1 MDDVDQR
8 RITDGLM
15 ALLLSIRK
23 YPTSIKY
30 SRYSQNCHK
39 IAERL
44 SSCVS
49 RERELFSQAGRNDAT
64 IVLLDRRDDPITV
77 FFQNDCLVP
86 KSCQILKT
94 ESLNFHKIIDTIK

>member
-77 FFQNDCLVP
+77 FFQNDC
-86 KSCQILKT
+86 
-94 ESLNFHKIIDTIK
+94 